1 MEHRLEGL
9 TRSVV
14 GKKRAVRRLRKQG
27 FVPGVVYGPDIE
39 PLSISIK
46 KTDLLKLL
54 HEVTESSVIKLTVKD
69 ENGKEVLSHD
79 VFIKNVQ
86 YDKLTDEVR
95 HIDFYVPEKGHKMSI
110 NIPIE
115 FTGKPIGLEK
125 GGVLEIIHHELPV
138 ETLPSVVVEKFE
150 IDISNLELGESIHVG
165 DLKLPEGM
173 TTELP
178 EDEPLVSVAAPRG
191 LEVEEETA
199 ETEEEE
205 EESVE
210 PEVIEKGKKE
220 EE

>member
-205 EESVE
+205 SVE

>member
-1 MEHRLEGL
+1 MEHRLECL
-9 TRSVV
+9 SRSIV

-27 FVPGVVYGPDIE
+27 FVPGVVYGPDVE

-46 KTDLLKLL
+46 KTDLIKLL

-69 ENGKEVLSHD
+69 ENGKELFSHD

-86 YDKLTDEVR
+86 YDKLTDDVK

-115 FTGKPIGLEK
+115 IVGKPIGVEK
-125 GGVLEIIHHELPV
+125 GGILEIIHHELPV
-138 ETLPSVVVEKFE
+138 ETLPSAVVEKLE
-150 IDISNLELGESIHVG
+150 IDVSNLDLGQSIHVG

-173 TTELP
+173 TPEIP
-178 EDEPLVSVAAPRG
+178 EDEPIVTVAAPRG
-191 LEVEEETA
+191 LEVEEEV
-199 ETEEEE
+199 ETEEEN
-205 EESVE
+205 VE

>member
-1 MEHRLEGL
+1 MEHRLECL
-9 TRSVV
+9 SRSIV

-27 FVPGVVYGPDIE
+27 FVPGVVYGPDVE

-46 KTDLLKLL
+46 KTDLIKLL

-69 ENGKEVLSHD
+69 ENGKELFSHD

-86 YDKLTDEVR
+86 YDKLTDDVK

-115 FTGKPIGLEK
+115 IVGKPIGVEK

-138 ETLPSVVVEKFE
+138 ETLPSAVVEKLE
-150 IDISNLELGESIHVG
+150 IDVSNLDLGQSIHVG

-173 TTELP
+173 TPEIP
-178 EDEPLVSVAAPRG
+178 EDEPIVTVAAPRG
-191 LEVEEETA
+191 LEVEEEV
-199 ETEEEE
+199 ETEEEN
-205 EESVE
+205 VE

>member
-1 MEHRLEGL
+1 MEHRLECL
-9 TRSVV
+9 SRSIV

-27 FVPGVVYGPDIE
+27 FVPGVVYGPDVE

-46 KTDLLKLL
+46 KTDLIKLL

-69 ENGKEVLSHD
+69 ENGKELFSHD

-86 YDKLTDEVR
+86 YDKLTDDVK

-115 FTGKPIGLEK
+115 IVGKPIGVEK

-138 ETLPSVVVEKFE
+138 ETLPSAVVEKLE
-150 IDISNLELGESIHVG
+150 IDVSNLDLGQSIHVG

-173 TTELP
+173 TPEIP
-178 EDEPLVSVAAPRG
+178 EDEPIVTVAAPRG
-191 LEVEEETA
+191 LEVEEEEV
-199 ETEEEE
+199 ETEEEN
-205 EESVE
+205 VE

>member
-9 TRSVV
+9 IRSVV

-54 HEVTESSVIKLTVKD
+54 HEVTESSVIRLTVKD

-205 EESVE
+205 SVE

>member
-205 EESVE
+205 ESVE

>member
-9 TRSVV
+9 VRSIV
-14 GKKRAVRRLRKQG
+14 GKKRAVRRLRNQG
-27 FVPGVVYGPDIE
+27 LVPGVVYGPDIE
-39 PLSISIK
+39 PLAISIK
-46 KTDLLKLL
+46 KSELLKLF
-54 HEVTESSVIKLTVKD
+54 HEVTEASVIKLTVKD
-69 ENGKEVLSHD
+69 ETGKEVFSHD

-95 HIDFYVPEKGHKMSI
+95 HIDFYAPEKGHKMSI
-110 NIPIE
+110 KIPIVY
-115 FTGKPIGLEK
+115 TGKPIGVEK

-138 ETLPSVVVEKFE
+138 ETIPSAVVEKFE

-173 TTELP
+173 TSELP
-178 EDEPLVSVAAPRG
+178 EDEPLVTVATPRG
-191 LEVEEETA
+191 LEVEEETI
-199 ETEEEE
+199 EEEE
-205 EESVE
+205 ENVE